1 MPYPDDELA
10 ARFLDVI
17 EHDVVPLTRAGVERG
32 DKVFGAAI
40 LRKSDLSLV
49 IAGTNRETENPL
61 FHGEVA
67 TLNAFYE
74 MPAETRP
81 PSVDCLLL
89 STHEPCSLCLSAIT
103 WAGFDNFYY
112 LFGYEDTRD
121 AFNIPHDLKI
131 LSEVFGI
138 ENGAYAAGE
147 WVSGEAAALTSWW
160 TARTKKRR
168 RGSPACEGSTTSFRS
183 SIRRRRERA
192 TFRLAD
198 GSNLILH
205 GHETAEV
212 WRGITLASGH
222 QKNERCSWFQRKQR
236 TLLASVFVD

>member
-1 MPYPDDELA
+1 MPHSEHELA
-10 ARFLDVI
+10 VRFLDVI
-17 EHDVVPLTRAGVERG
+17 EHDVVPLTRAGVQRD

-74 MPAETRP
+74 MPAERRP
-81 PSVDCLLL
+81 PSADCLFL

-138 ENGAYAAGE
+138 ESGNYVRENAFWRSRGIDELVDGE
-147 WVSGEAAALTSWW
+147 NEEVKERFVRL
-160 TARTKKRR
+160 
-168 RGSPACEGSTTSFRS
+168 RGLYDELS
-183 SIRRRRERA
+183 SIYQ
-192 TFRLAD
+192 
-198 GSNLILH
+198 
-205 GHETAEV
+205 
-212 WRGITLASGH
+212 ASKG
-222 QKNERCSWFQRKQR
+222 ESDIP
-236 TLLASVFVD
+236 LS

>member
-1 MPYPDDELA
+1 MSYPDDELA

-81 PSVDCLLL
+81 PSADCLFL

-103 WAGFDNFYY
+103 WAGFDNFFY

-138 ENGAYAAGE
+138 ENGAYVRE
-147 WVSGEAAALTSWW
+147 NTFW
-160 TARTKKRR
+160 
-168 RGSPACEGSTTSFRS
+168 RS
-183 SIRRRRERA
+183 
-192 TFRLAD
+192 
-198 GSNLILH
+198 
-205 GHETAEV
+205 
-212 WRGITLASGH
+212 RGIDELVDGENKEAKERIARLRGLYDELSSVYQASKSESDIPLG
-222 QKNERCSWFQRKQR
+222 
-236 TLLASVFVD
+236 

>member
-1 MPYPDDELA
+1 MSYPDDEMA

-49 IAGTNRETENPL
+49 IAGTNRETKSPL

-74 MPAETRP
+74 MPAEGRP
-81 PSVDCLLL
+81 ATADCLFL

-138 ENGAYAAGE
+138 EKGDYVRENAFWRSRGIDELVDGE
-147 WVSGEAAALTSWW
+147 NEEVKERF
-160 TARTKKRR
+160 ARL
-168 RGSPACEGSTTSFRS
+168 RGLYDELS
-183 SIRRRRERA
+183 SIYQ
-192 TFRLAD
+192 
-198 GSNLILH
+198 
-205 GHETAEV
+205 
-212 WRGITLASGH
+212 ASKG
-222 QKNERCSWFQRKQR
+222 ESDIP
-236 TLLASVFVD
+236 LS

>member
-1 MPYPDDELA
+1 MSYPDDELA

-32 DKVFGAAI
+32 DKVFGGAI

-74 MPAETRP
+74 MPTEGRP
-81 PSVDCLLL
+81 PSADCLFL

-138 ENGAYAAGE
+138 ENGAYARENVFWRSRSIDELVGGE
-147 WVSGEAAALTSWW
+147 DASLIGRISRLRTTYDQLSALYQASKGGSGIPL
-160 TARTKKRR
+160 
-168 RGSPACEGSTTSFRS
+168 G
-183 SIRRRRERA
+183 
-192 TFRLAD
+192 
-198 GSNLILH
+198 
-205 GHETAEV
+205 
-212 WRGITLASGH
+212 
-222 QKNERCSWFQRKQR
+222 
-236 TLLASVFVD
+236 

>member
-67 TLNAFYE
+67 TLNVFYE
-74 MPAETRP
+74 MPAQTRP
-81 PSVDCLLL
+81 PSGDCLFL

-112 LFGYEDTRD
+112 LFGYGDTRD

-138 ENGAYAAGE
+138 ENGAYARENGF
-147 WVSGEAAALTSWW
+147 W
-160 TARTKKRR
+160 
-168 RGSPACEGSTTSFRS
+168 RS
-183 SIRRRRERA
+183 
-192 TFRLAD
+192 
-198 GSNLILH
+198 
-205 GHETAEV
+205 
-212 WRGITLASGH
+212 RGIDELVGGEDASLIGRIGRLRAIYD
-222 QKNERCSWFQRKQR
+222 QLSTVYQ
-236 TLLASVFVD
+236 ASKGGSGIPLG